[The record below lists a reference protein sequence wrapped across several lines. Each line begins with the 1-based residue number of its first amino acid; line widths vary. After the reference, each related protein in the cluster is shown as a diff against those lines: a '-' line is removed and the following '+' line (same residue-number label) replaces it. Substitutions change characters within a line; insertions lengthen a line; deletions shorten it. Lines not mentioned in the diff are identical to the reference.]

1 MGKNLMKKFTGFI
14 FCALFLTVTVSASA
28 AYKPMTAQEL
38 MRSRSVVIFVGGT
51 RVGDMVLGSNAK
63 LQFQF
68 IDRKLSEGIYS
79 DHDSYLD
86 ELVSNIGFAQKASR
100 NKCNL
105 VILIY
110 RAENAWTFDPD
121 KLTVNGEQIPKKQIY
136 TSLLSKP
143 VGRIEGETQDSIA
156 FGVPRADSKPG
167 STIIFGY
174 GDETAEFV
182 VPKK

>member
-1 MGKNLMKKFTGFI
+1 MGKNLMKKFAGFI
-14 FCALFLTVTVSASA
+14 LIALFSATAVSASA
-28 AYKPMTAQEL
+28 AYKPMTPQEL
-38 MRSRSVVIFVGGT
+38 VRSRSVVIFDGGT
-51 RVGDMVLGSNAK
+51 RVGDMVLGANAK

-68 IDRKLSEGIYS
+68 IDSKLSQEIYS
-79 DHDSYLD
+79 NPDAYLD

-110 RAENAWTFDPD
+110 RSEDAWTFDPD
-121 KLTVNGEQIPKKQIY
+121 KLTVNGEQLPKKQIY
-136 TSLLSKP
+136 SSLLSKA
-143 VGRIEGETQDSIA
+143 VGRIESETQDSIA

-167 STIIFGY
+167 SVIVFGY
-174 GDETAEFV
+174 GDETVEFT